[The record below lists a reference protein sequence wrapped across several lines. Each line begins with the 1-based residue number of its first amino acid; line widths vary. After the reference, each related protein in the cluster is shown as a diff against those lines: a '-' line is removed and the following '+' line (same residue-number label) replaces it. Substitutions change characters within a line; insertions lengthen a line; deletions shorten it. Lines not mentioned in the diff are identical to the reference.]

1 MHIKS
6 QHGAHNLRDCS
17 PQLSPGTLT
26 QGGTFGF
33 PSYSW
38 AWTNPAKHRA
48 APALHQILPTPEI
61 LGVPSSFGRRN
72 TCERGR
78 SCPHAE
84 CSVPGAAG
92 IRSICTGT
100 DSRLM
105 PAGTRHSS
113 SQLDSCTNSHL
124 RLSSQSGLC
133 HTVLETLSWAPLKSS
148 LIHCTGAAGR
158 QTANCR
164 ALCSPLFPF
173 SQSGYHPG
181 PSALESSSSQTCTD
195 PYSYIT
201 ARQGLP

>member
-1 MHIKS
+1 M
-6 QHGAHNLRDCS
+6 
-17 PQLSPGTLT
+17 
-26 QGGTFGF
+26 
-33 PSYSW
+33 
-38 AWTNPAKHRA
+38 
-48 APALHQILPTPEI
+48 
-61 LGVPSSFGRRN
+61 
-72 TCERGR
+72 
-78 SCPHAE
+78 
-84 CSVPGAAG
+84 PGAAG
-92 IRSICTGT
+92 IRNICMGT

-133 HTVLETLSWAPLKSS
+133 HTVLETLSWAPLKPS

-181 PSALESSSSQTCTD
+181 PSALESSSSQTCRD

-201 ARQGLP
+201 ARQGLPLTGTLSMPCIKNRALLNSFLCERQLHFQKEQLILILLSNSTDWSH